1 MSDGSS
7 GAVERDERDERAEAR
22 AAMVARQ
29 LRARGIADE
38 RVLLAMNQVPREE
51 FVRRSDRDLAYADE
65 ALPIEAGQTIS
76 QPYMVARMTE
86 LLAPRA
92 ADRVLEI
99 GTGSGYQAAILALL
113 GATVLTIERQP
124 ELAALARE
132 RLARLGLGG
141 AVEVRI
147 GDGSVGDAAGAP
159 WDGIIVTA
167 AAPSIPGSLREQLS
181 PDGGRLVIPVGDRRR
196 QDLLLVRRRGDEWL
210 ETNDGPCVFV
220 PLVGAEGFQG

>member
-7 GAVERDERDERAEAR
+7 GAVERDERAEAR

-51 FVRRSDRDLAYADE
+51 FVRRSERDLAYADE

-92 ADRVLEI
+92 GDRVLEI

-113 GATVLTIERQP
+113 GAAVLTIERQP

-132 RLARLGLGG
+132 RLARLGLSG

-167 AAPSIPGSLREQLS
+167 AAPSIPSSLREQLS
-181 PDGGRLVIPVGDRRR
+181 PDGGRLVIPVGDRHR

-220 PLVGAEGFQG
+220 PLVGAEGFRS